1 MKRRLLTLYCQK
13 CKDDDF
19 IPLSLEGSEE
29 SWGHQFE
36 EFWSD
41 RGLCLEFLKHRQ
53 AFAGTKLKIEKARV
67 QQFRGIYAMLKILN
81 YDKPKQIIEEFE
93 NERNNSLE
101 IFNPLS
107 EVIKGLLKDLEG
119 LSFIRVKSFKKL
131 LSGKQDEL
139 LEKAK
144 PNDIKNIMFSFGYVQ

>member
-1 MKRRLLTLYCQK
+1 
-13 CKDDDF
+13 
-19 IPLSLEGSEE
+19 
-29 SWGHQFE
+29 
-36 EFWSD
+36 
-41 RGLCLEFLKHRQ
+41 
-53 AFAGTKLKIEKARV
+53 
-67 QQFRGIYAMLKILN
+67 MLKILN